1 MRPEGAMGVK
11 RRTPRRRRAVAQ
23 SPAPSTAPR
32 SFVWRALLW
41 LFSTDAGSVLAI
53 GVLLALGLV
62 VGHADADGAHSVLL
76 LLPMGL
82 VVGVFLAVIVVTE
95 TRKTHVRSGAR
106 IRMVTGAAA
115 GVAIALLL
123 AAPVEGIAVGA
134 LVGCMLGYLGKLW
147 AQFV

>member
-1 MRPEGAMGVK
+1 MGVK
-11 RRTPRRRRAVAQ
+11 KRATRRSRAVLQ
-23 SPAPSTAPR
+23 SSPPPAAPSRLA
-32 SFVWRALLW
+32 WRVLLW

-62 VGHADADGAHSVLL
+62 VGHADAGDARSVLL

-95 TRKTHVRSGAR
+95 NRKPHVRSGAR
-106 IRMVTGAAA
+106 IRMVTGVAA
-115 GVAIALLL
+115 GVAIAVMLG
-123 AAPVEGIAVGA
+123 APFEGVAVGA
-134 LVGCMLGYLGKLW
+134 LAGGALGYLGKLW

>member
-1 MRPEGAMGVK
+1 MGVK
-11 RRTPRRRRAVAQ
+11 NRATRRSRAVHQ
-23 SPAPSTAPR
+23 TSPPPSAPNRLA
-32 SFVWRALLW
+32 WRVLLW

-62 VGHADADGAHSVLL
+62 VGRADAGDARSVLL

-95 TRKTHVRSGAR
+95 TRKPRVRSGAR
-106 IRMVTGAAA
+106 IRMVTGVAA
-115 GVAIALLL
+115 GVAMAVMLG
-123 AAPVEGIAVGA
+123 APFEGVAVGA
-134 LVGCMLGYLGKLW
+134 LAGGALGYLGKLW